1 MPDIDVKP
9 RSRVVTDGIEAT
21 TSRGMLRAVGMGD
34 EDWEKPQIGIASSW
48 NEITPCNLS
57 LDRLAQGAKEG
68 VHSGGGY
75 PLQFG
80 TISVSDGISM
90 GHEGMHFSLVSREVI
105 ADSVETVVNAER
117 LDGTVLLAGC
127 DKSLPGM
134 LMAAARLDLASVFLY
149 AGSVMPGYVKQ
160 ADGTMKEVTI
170 IDSFEGVGACKAG
183 TMSEEELKKI
193 ECAIV
198 PGEGACGGMYTA
210 NTMASVAEALGMSLP
225 GSAAPPSAD
234 RRRDYYAHRSGEAV
248 VNMLRHGIT
257 ARQILTKEAFENAIA
272 VAMALGGST
281 NVVLHLLAIAHE
293 AEVELS
299 LDDFNRIGSK
309 VPHLADMK
317 PFGKYVMVDVD
328 RNGGIPVIMKAL
340 LDAGLL
346 HGDVMTVTGK
356 TLAENLAEIDP
367 PALDGEVFR
376 TLDNP
381 IHATGG
387 LTILQGS
394 FAPEGAV
401 VKTAGFD
408 AEVFEGPA
416 RVFDRE
422 RAAMDALTEGQIQK
436 GDVVVIRYEGPKGGP
451 GMREMLAITAAI
463 KGAGLGKDVLLLTDG
478 RFSGGTTGLCIGHI
492 APEAVDAGP
501 VAFVRDGDRIRV
513 DIAARSLDLLV
524 DDAELEAREQAGPRC
539 PRATPAES
547 SRSSRSSSSPPP
559 RARSR
564 ASVDTRTIATSPG
577 KEHLMPTE
585 ATPLSAAAGARR
597 TPEILTGSG
606 AVLRTLE
613 HLGITDVFGLPGG
626 AIIPFYDELMAS
638 TTIRHVLVR
647 HEQGAGH
654 AAEGY
659 ASASGKVGVAIATS
673 GPGATNLVT
682 AIADAYM
689 DSVPFIAITGQ
700 VFSTLMGT
708 DAFQEADIVGI
719 TMPITKH
726 SFLVTDP
733 ADVPAT
739 LAAAHLIATTGR
751 PGPVL
756 VDITKDAQQKSAP
769 YVWPP
774 KIDLPGYRPVT
785 KAHGKQIA
793 AAAQLLAEAER
804 PVLYVGGGV
813 VRSGATAELLRFAE
827 ATGAPVVTTLM
838 ARGAFPDSHPQHLG
852 MPGMHGT
859 VPAVLGLQDSDLII
873 ALGARFDD
881 RVTGKAD
888 EFAPNAKVV
897 HVDIDPAEISKIR
910 FADVP
915 IVGDARE
922 VLVDLLDAWNGVPAD
937 ERAST
942 ADWWTKLDQLR
953 TDFPLG
959 YAEPTDG
966 LLAPQAII
974 RRIGELSGPR
984 PCTPPVSVSTRCG
997 RRSSSST
1004 SGRTPG

>member
-160 ADGTMKEVTI
+160 ADGSFKEVTI

-248 VNMLRHGIT
+248 VNMLRLGLT

-367 PALDGEVFR
+367 PELDGEVFR

-422 RAAMDALTEGQIQK
+422 RAAMDALTEGRIQK

-524 DDAELEAREQAGPRC
+524 DEAELEARREGWAPL
-539 PRATPAES
+539 
-547 SRSSRSSSSPPP
+547 PP
-559 RARSR
+559 RY
-564 ASVDTRTIATSPG
+564 TRGVLA
-577 KEHLMPTE
+577 KFAKLVQ
-585 ATPLSAAAGARR
+585 SAAK
-597 TPEILTGSG
+597 G
-606 AVLRTLE
+606 AV
-613 HLGITDVFGLPGG
+613 
-626 AIIPFYDELMAS
+626 
-638 TTIRHVLVR
+638 
-647 HEQGAGH
+647 
-654 AAEGY
+654 
-659 ASASGKVGVAIATS
+659 
-673 GPGATNLVT
+673 
-682 AIADAYM
+682 
-689 DSVPFIAITGQ
+689 TG
-700 VFSTLMGT
+700 
-708 DAFQEADIVGI
+708 
-719 TMPITKH
+719 
-726 SFLVTDP
+726 
-733 ADVPAT
+733 
-739 LAAAHLIATTGR
+739 
-751 PGPVL
+751 
-756 VDITKDAQQKSAP
+756 
-769 YVWPP
+769 
-774 KIDLPGYRPVT
+774 
-785 KAHGKQIA
+785 
-793 AAAQLLAEAER
+793 
-804 PVLYVGGGV
+804 
-813 VRSGATAELLRFAE
+813 
-827 ATGAPVVTTLM
+827 
-838 ARGAFPDSHPQHLG
+838 
-852 MPGMHGT
+852 
-859 VPAVLGLQDSDLII
+859 
-873 ALGARFDD
+873 
-881 RVTGKAD
+881 
-888 EFAPNAKVV
+888 
-897 HVDIDPAEISKIR
+897 
-910 FADVP
+910 
-915 IVGDARE
+915 
-922 VLVDLLDAWNGVPAD
+922 
-937 ERAST
+937 
-942 ADWWTKLDQLR
+942 
-953 TDFPLG
+953 
-959 YAEPTDG
+959 
-966 LLAPQAII
+966 
-974 RRIGELSGPR
+974 
-984 PCTPPVSVSTRCG
+984 
-997 RRSSSST
+997 
-1004 SGRTPG
+1004 